1 MSLDGAKPEVPSRN
15 LRTRD
20 RLGDM
25 PEGNSEKDSTNRHVR
40 NSRAKWTLVAASVVF
55 LAGYSLLVLLP
66 GMSAAVRGILTVV
79 LCLIWAAFIVDYIV
93 RLVRTRRGERWRF
106 VGHNKLDLLSTII
119 PIVRP
124 FHVLSGLNSVR
135 GFRGRSGNSVRSR
148 VIVIALS
155 YASLFVYVIALTEY
169 AVERDAHGAT
179 ILTFGNAVWW
189 ACVTIATV
197 GYGDFVPVTPI
208 GRILAIVLMAGGLII
223 IGTASATIVSYLNER
238 MVRNRDD
245 HKANE
250 TDTTGGD

>member
-1 MSLDGAKPEVPSRN
+1 MPDGDSARDPRN
-15 LRTRD
+15 T
-20 RLGDM
+20 
-25 PEGNSEKDSTNRHVR
+25 HVR
-40 NSRAKWTLVAASVVF
+40 NTRAKWALVAASIVF
-55 LAGYSLLVLLP
+55 LAGYSLLILLP
-66 GMSAAVRGILTVV
+66 GISEAARNILIV
-79 LCLIWAAFIVDYIV
+79 LLGLIWAVFILDFIV
-93 RLVRTRRGERWRF
+93 RLVRARRGERWRF

-148 VIVIALS
+148 VIVTALA

-169 AVERDAHGAT
+169 AVERDAPGAT

-197 GYGDFVPVTPI
+197 GYGDYVPVTPI
-208 GRILAIVLMAGGLII
+208 GRILAVVLMAGGLVI

-238 MVRNRDD
+238 MARNREN